1 MILRYFFKGPLENT
15 ITMTNSLFSLAL
27 QSVSTESEGG
37 LFDFNATLPLMAIQ
51 ILLLMLALNLIFYK
65 PIGQVLDE
73 RDESIRKQL
82 TEASEML
89 MKAESITKQY
99 ELDLAQERR
108 DAQSIIASAQKG
120 AQEIVA
126 MEIKQAQ
133 KDTEQLVTEATNQ
146 LNSQKEKA
154 LKALE
159 EQVNT
164 LSEQIK
170 NKLISKQLTS

>member
-1 MILRYFFKGPLENT
+1 
-15 ITMTNSLFSLAL
+15 MTNSLFSLAL

-37 LFDFNATLPLMAIQ
+37 LFDFNATLPIMATQ
-51 ILLLMLALNLIFYK
+51 ILLLMVALNILFYK

-82 TEASEML
+82 TQASEML
-89 MKAESITKQY
+89 MKADSITKQY

-108 DAQSIIASAQKG
+108 EAQTIIASAQKG

-170 NKLISKQLTS
+170 NKLINNQVLS

>member
-1 MILRYFFKGPLENT
+1 
-15 ITMTNSLFSLAL
+15 
-27 QSVSTESEGG
+27 
-37 LFDFNATLPLMAIQ
+37 
-51 ILLLMLALNLIFYK
+51 
-65 PIGQVLDE
+65 
-73 RDESIRKQL
+73 
-82 TEASEML
+82 
-89 MKAESITKQY
+89 
-99 ELDLAQERR
+99 
-108 DAQSIIASAQKG
+108 
-120 AQEIVA
+120 

-170 NKLISKQLTS
+170 NKLISKQLIS

>member
-1 MILRYFFKGPLENT
+1 
-15 ITMTNSLFSLAL
+15 MTNSLFSLAL

-51 ILLLMLALNLIFYK
+51 ILLLMVALNLIFYK

-89 MKAESITKQY
+89 MKAENITKQY

-108 DAQSIIASAQKG
+108 EAQTIITSAQKG

-170 NKLISKQLTS
+170 NKLISKQLIS

>member
-1 MILRYFFKGPLENT
+1 
-15 ITMTNSLFSLAL
+15 MTNSLFSLAL

-51 ILLLMLALNLIFYK
+51 ILLLMVALNLIFYK

-108 DAQSIIASAQKG
+108 EAQTIITSAQKG

-170 NKLISKQLTS
+170 NKLISRQLIS

>member
-1 MILRYFFKGPLENT
+1 
-15 ITMTNSLFSLAL
+15 MTNSLFSLAL

-37 LFDFNATLPLMAIQ
+37 LFDFNATLPIMAIQ
-51 ILLLMLALNLIFYK
+51 ILLLMVILNLLFYK
-65 PIGQVLDE
+65 PIGQVIDE
-73 RDESIRKQL
+73 RDESIRKKL
-82 TEASEML
+82 TQASEML
-89 MKAESITKQY
+89 MKADTITKQY

-108 DAQSIIASAQKG
+108 EAQAIIASAQKS

-126 MEIKQAQ
+126 LEIRQAQ

-170 NKLISKQLTS
+170 NKLINNQVLS

>member
-1 MILRYFFKGPLENT
+1 
-15 ITMTNSLFSLAL
+15 MTNSLFSLAL
-27 QSVSTESEGG
+27 QAVSTESEGG
-37 LFDFNATLPLMAIQ
+37 LFDFNATMPLMAIQ
-51 ILLLMLALNLIFYK
+51 ILLLMVALNLIFYK

-82 TEASEML
+82 TQASEML
-89 MKAESITKQY
+89 TKAESITKQY

-108 DAQSIIASAQKG
+108 EAQAIIASAQKA

-159 EQVNT
+159 EQVTT

-170 NKLISKQLTS
+170 NKLISNQLIS

>member
-1 MILRYFFKGPLENT
+1 
-15 ITMTNSLFSLAL
+15 MTNSLFSLAL

-51 ILLLMLALNLIFYK
+51 ILLLMVALNLIFYK

-73 RDESIRKQL
+73 RYESIRKQL
-82 TEASEML
+82 TEASELL

-108 DAQSIIASAQKG
+108 EAQTIITSAQKG

-170 NKLISKQLTS
+170 NKLISKQLIS

>member
-1 MILRYFFKGPLENT
+1 
-15 ITMTNSLFSLAL
+15 MTNSLFSLAL

-51 ILLLMLALNLIFYK
+51 ILLLMVALNLIFYK

-108 DAQSIIASAQKG
+108 EAQTIITSAQKG

-146 LNSQKEKA
+146 LNSKKEKA

-170 NKLISKQLTS
+170 NKLISKQLIS

>member
-1 MILRYFFKGPLENT
+1 MQI
-15 ITMTNSLFSLAL
+15 
-27 QSVSTESEGG
+27 STY
-37 LFDFNATLPLMAIQ
+37 TVRRRTT
-51 ILLLMLALNLIFYK
+51 K
-65 PIGQVLDE
+65 PIEIID
-73 RDESIRKQL
+73 
-82 TEASEML
+82 
-89 MKAESITKQY
+89 IT
-99 ELDLAQERR
+99 A
-108 DAQSIIASAQKG
+108 
-120 AQEIVA
+120 EIVA

-170 NKLISKQLTS
+170 NKLISKQLIS

>member
-1 MILRYFFKGPLENT
+1 LILRYFFKGPLENT

-37 LFDFNATLPLMAIQ
+37 LFDFNATLPVMAIQ

-170 NKLISKQLTS
+170 NKLINKQLTS

>member
-1 MILRYFFKGPLENT
+1 
-15 ITMTNSLFSLAL
+15 MTNSLFSLAL

-51 ILLLMLALNLIFYK
+51 ILLLMVALNIIFYK

-82 TEASEML
+82 TEASELL

-108 DAQSIIASAQKG
+108 EAQTIIASAQKG

-126 MEIKQAQ
+126 LEIKQAQ

-170 NKLISKQLTS
+170 NKLISKQLVS

>member
-1 MILRYFFKGPLENT
+1 
-15 ITMTNSLFSLAL
+15 MTNSLFSLAL

-51 ILLLMLALNLIFYK
+51 ILLLMVALNLIFYK
-65 PIGQVLDE
+65 PISQVLDE

-89 MKAESITKQY
+89 MKAENITKQY

-108 DAQSIIASAQKG
+108 EAQAIIASAQKG

-126 MEIKQAQ
+126 LEIKQAQ

-170 NKLISKQLTS
+170 NKLISKQLVS

>member
-1 MILRYFFKGPLENT
+1 
-15 ITMTNSLFSLAL
+15 MTNSLFSLAL

-51 ILLLMLALNLIFYK
+51 ILLLMVALNLIFYK
-65 PIGQVLDE
+65 PISQVLDE
-73 RDESIRKQL
+73 RDESIRNQL

-89 MKAESITKQY
+89 MKAENITKQY

-108 DAQSIIASAQKG
+108 EAQSIIASAQKG

-126 MEIKQAQ
+126 LEIKQAQ

-170 NKLISKQLTS
+170 NKLISKQLIS

>member
-1 MILRYFFKGPLENT
+1 
-15 ITMTNSLFSLAL
+15 MTNSLFSLAL
-27 QSVSTESEGG
+27 QSVSTDSEGG

-51 ILLLMLALNLIFYK
+51 ILLLMVILNLIFYK
-65 PIGQVLDE
+65 PISQVLDE

-108 DAQSIIASAQKG
+108 EAQSIIASAQKG

-126 MEIKQAQ
+126 LEIKQAQ
-133 KDTEQLVTEATNQ
+133 QDTEQLVTEATNQ

-159 EQVNT
+159 EQVTT

-170 NKLISKQLTS
+170 NKLISKQLVS

>member
-1 MILRYFFKGPLENT
+1 
-15 ITMTNSLFSLAL
+15 MTNSLFSLAL
-27 QSVSTESEGG
+27 QAVSTESEGG

-51 ILLLMLALNLIFYK
+51 ILLLMVVLNLIFYK
-65 PIGQVLDE
+65 PIGQILDE
-73 RDESIRKQL
+73 RDEYIRTQL
-82 TEASEML
+82 TQASEKL
-89 MKAESITKQY
+89 TRAEEITKKY
-99 ELDLAQERR
+99 ELELAQERR
-108 DAQSIIASAQKG
+108 EAQSIITSAQKS

-126 MEIKQAQ
+126 MEIKQTQ
-133 KDTEQLVTEATNQ
+133 TDTEQLVSEATKQ

-170 NKLISKQLTS
+170 NKLISNQLIA

>member
-1 MILRYFFKGPLENT
+1 
-15 ITMTNSLFSLAL
+15 MTNSLFSLAL

-51 ILLLMLALNLIFYK
+51 ILLLMVALNLLFYK

-89 MKAESITKQY
+89 MKADKITKQY

-108 DAQSIIASAQKG
+108 EAQTIITSAQKG

-170 NKLISKQLTS
+170 NKLISKQLIS

>member
-1 MILRYFFKGPLENT
+1 
-15 ITMTNSLFSLAL
+15 MTNSLFSLAL

-37 LFDFNATLPLMAIQ
+37 LFDFNATLPIMALQ
-51 ILLLMLALNLIFYK
+51 ILLLMVVLNLIFYK

-108 DAQSIIASAQKG
+108 EAQSIIASAQKG

-126 MEIKQAQ
+126 LEIKQAQ
-133 KDTEQLVTEATNQ
+133 QDTEQLVTEATNQ

-159 EQVNT
+159 EQVTT

-170 NKLISKQLTS
+170 NKLISKQLVT

>member
-1 MILRYFFKGPLENT
+1 
-15 ITMTNSLFSLAL
+15 MTNSLFSLAL

-51 ILLLMLALNLIFYK
+51 ILLLMVALNLIFYK
-65 PIGQVLDE
+65 PISQVLDE
-73 RDESIRKQL
+73 RDESIRRQL

-89 MKAESITKQY
+89 MKAENITKQY

-108 DAQSIIASAQKG
+108 EAQSIIATAQKG

-126 MEIKQAQ
+126 LEIKQAQ

-170 NKLISKQLTS
+170 NKLISKQLVS